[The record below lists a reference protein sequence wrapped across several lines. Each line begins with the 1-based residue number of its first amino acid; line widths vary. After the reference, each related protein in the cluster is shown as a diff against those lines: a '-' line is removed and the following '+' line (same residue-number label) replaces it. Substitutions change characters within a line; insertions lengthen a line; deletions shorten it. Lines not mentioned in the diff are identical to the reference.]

1 MISGIMSYPHGEH
14 RNPFFWPF
22 LFSFLGHILLFA
34 FILYTPKP
42 DVGESFFPSVI
53 DVQMVDV
60 QATSPSSE
68 KSSKAA
74 DEKVAPLEETEP
86 EQVQIEEAQPPKPA
100 AEAEVSLA
108 PATPKTKT
116 ALKYKTL
123 KTQEVLKSTLE
134 RIEKKVE
141 VAPPRPLEDTIKRLR
156 EKVEKEGR
164 PDSAETTGSGE
175 GTATSGK
182 MGFGGGGKQEGE
194 LIDMYRLEIAYA
206 IQKNWAYADQLGG
219 DKGHLVASI
228 VMKVL
233 PDGRIEDIF
242 FTDRSGNPYLDD
254 SAYKAI
260 IKSSPV
266 RPHPDGLNR
275 PFIEMGLRF
284 TPKGV
289 Q

>member
-1 MISGIMSYPHGEH
+1 MSYPHGEH
-14 RNPFFWPF
+14 RNPLFWAF

-42 DVGESFFPSVI
+42 DVEQSFFPSVI

-60 QATSPSSE
+60 QDSSPASE

-74 DEKVAPLEETEP
+74 SEEAAPIEKAEP

-108 PATPKTKT
+108 PATPKAKT

-123 KTQEVLKSTLE
+123 KTQEVLKSTLD

-164 PDSAETTGSGE
+164 PDSAETAGSGE
-175 GTATSGK
+175 GSAAGGK
-182 MGFGGGGKQEGE
+182 IGFGGGGKQEGE

-206 IQKNWAYADQLGG
+206 IQKNWAYADQLGQG
-219 DKGHLVASI
+219 KGNLVASI

-233 PDGRIEDIF
+233 PDGRVEDIF